1 MIWARCL
8 LFVWL
13 VMAAFLLPGVAFG
26 REFEPVDNSPPT
38 YATAGPTFGMQLKP
52 FEQESPDEF
61 EFCPKCG
68 TPFDEHSE
76 TFPLRFARW
85 KLLPWNW
92 PLFHPRPGRH
102 QGIGQPLQ
110 GESWLY
116 RPFSVGWFMGMEV
129 GGPLIDDWVGQKQGF
144 VGGYRLGWDH
154 NHYWG
159 GEMRFTFSSVELFDS
174 PRAAAAQV
182 AADDEDGWDADDP
195 WRDRFDPRRDVN
207 LFQWDVS
214 VLYYPWGDAA
224 WRPYGLIGL
233 GSARMIFFDRLS
245 ERYDKVVFAMP
256 LAIGVKYRC
265 NDWLAMRFELTD
277 NILFAASSGVST
289 MHELSITGGV
299 EVRFGGS
306 RRAYW
311 PWNPGRHYW

>member
-1 MIWARCL
+1 
-8 LFVWL
+8 
-13 VMAAFLLPGVAFG
+13 MAAFLLSGVFLPPGVAFG
-26 REFEPVDNSPPT
+26 REPGLVGVSTVIDSTVIDAP
-38 YATAGPTFGMQLKP
+38 AGPTFGMQLKP
-52 FEQESPDEF
+52 FEQEPLDQIK
-61 EFCPKCG
+61 FCPRCG
-68 TPFDEHSE
+68 TCFEEKPAI
-76 TFPLRFARW
+76 FPLR
-85 KLLPWNW
+85 LLPWNW
-92 PLFHPRPGRH
+92 SLFHPPQGRH
-102 QGIGQPLQ
+102 RGIGQPLQ

-116 RPFSVGWFMGMEV
+116 RPFSMGWFMGMEV

-154 NHYWG
+154 NYYWG

-174 PRAAAAQV
+174 PRAIAAQV
-182 AADDEDGWDADDP
+182 AADNEDGLAVDDP
-195 WRDRFDPRRDVN
+195 WRDRFDGRRDVN

-214 VLYYPWGDAA
+214 LLYYPWGDAA

-245 ERYDKVVFAMP
+245 ERYDKVVFALP
-256 LAIGVKYRC
+256 LALGVKYRC
-265 NDWLAMRFELTD
+265 NDWLALRFELTD

-289 MHELSITGGV
+289 VHELAITGGV